1 MKKHLSNILSGLI
14 IISFSCLL
22 QAGEISDHSGHEN
35 QHREESALENHQGER
50 EERGVHL
57 SKEQQKLAGIITE
70 KLSLKAAPIII
81 EAPGEILLDSYS
93 TSKVTPR
100 IPAQIIQRH
109 AKLGDLVLKGAPL
122 ITLSSVEMSKSQ
134 GQLLIAG
141 LEWKRAKK
149 LGRKVVSD
157 KRYLQAKITLQ
168 QASAR
173 ARAYGMTDEQIKAFL
188 KKSDADSADGTF
200 QLLAPQAGT
209 VIEDDFILGEQ
220 VEVGDILYVITDESK
235 RWIEAR
241 LAHEQADL
249 IKVGADASIQV
260 EHHKIAGKVIQIRHT
275 LDKIT
280 RRHGVRVS
288 IPNPEDHL
296 HPGLFVTT
304 LIEGG
309 RQIDQLL
316 VVNDAILKA
325 ADGDWILFVE
335 HEENEFEAQEVEV
348 LYQIGDQSVISG
360 IPVGTVVVTQGAFF
374 IQSEL
379 AKSGFEI
386 HNH

>member
-1 MKKHLSNILSGLI
+1 M
-14 IISFSCLL
+14 IISLSCLL
-22 QAGEISDHSGHEN
+22 QAEEIYDRSDHEDQQGQERASGDH
-35 QHREESALENHQGER
+35 AG
-50 EERGVHL
+50 GVHL
-57 SKEQQKLAGIITE
+57 SKEQQKLAGIVTE
-70 KLSLKAAPIII
+70 KLFLKTAPIVI

-100 IPAQIIQRH
+100 IPAQIVQRH
-109 AKLGDLVLKGAPL
+109 AKLGDLVSKGEPL
-122 ITLSSVEMSKSQ
+122 LTLSSVEMSKAQ
-134 GQLLIAG
+134 GELLIAG
-141 LEWKRAKK
+141 LEWKRVKK
-149 LGRKVVSD
+149 LGRKVVSS
-157 KRYLQAKITLQ
+157 KRYVQAKITLQ
-168 QASAR
+168 QTSAR
-173 ARAYGMTDEQIKAFL
+173 ARAYGMTDDQIKAFL
-188 KKSDADSADGTF
+188 KKSNADSADGSF

-241 LAHEQADL
+241 LAHEQADQ
-249 IKVGADASIQV
+249 IEVGAGASIQA
-260 EHHKIAGKVIQIRHT
+260 EHHKISGKVIQIRHT
-275 LDKIT
+275 LDRVT
-280 RRHGVRVS
+280 RRHGVRIS

-309 RQIDQLL
+309 KQADQL
-316 VVNDAILKA
+316 VVTNEAILRA
-325 ADGDWILFVE
+325 SDGDWLLFVE
-335 HEENEFEAQEVEV
+335 YEENEFEPQEVEV
-348 LYQIGDQSVISG
+348 LYQVGNKSVISG
-360 IPVGTVVVTQGAFF
+360 ISAGTVVVTKGAFF